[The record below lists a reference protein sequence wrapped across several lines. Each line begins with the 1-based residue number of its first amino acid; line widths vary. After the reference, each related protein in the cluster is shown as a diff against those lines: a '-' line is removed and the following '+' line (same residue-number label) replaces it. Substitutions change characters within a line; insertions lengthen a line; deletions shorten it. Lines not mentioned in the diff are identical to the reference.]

1 MTIETNRS
9 PSTNSRA
16 PPTSPFTNTGAPTHV
31 WVTIFSSIF
40 VFVRVEGWWGP
51 NGKIPCYRNLPYK
64 PSLDIA
70 PMKFYKYV
78 FSNSYNG
85 DIFKH
90 SNLPSGKD
98 MACPHKFPSR
108 GIVTP
113 GKPGT
118 SYFPCSR
125 DSHAGHTRN
134 AHYTY
139 SSSLHSSLT
148 LESLSSTSAVL
159 NLFQFAYAVGTR
171 I

>member
-78 FSNSYNG
+78 FSNSYKIME
-85 DIFKH
+85 IF
-90 SNLPSGKD
+90 SNIAIFHQEKTWPARTNSLPAGSLPRESPGHHTSP
-98 MACPHKFPSR
+98 AV
-108 GIVTP
+108 GILMQDTP
-113 GKPGT
+113 VMPT
-118 SYFPCSR
+118 T
-125 DSHAGHTRN
+125 HIHH
-134 AHYTY
+134 HYTPA
-139 SSSLHSSLT
+139 SH
-148 LESLSSTSAVL
+148 
-159 NLFQFAYAVGTR
+159 
-171 I
+171 